1 MGSKEPRSERLTVD
15 HKGSDPAECA
25 RVTQEGGTI
34 LRGRVFGQL
43 MLTRALGDFAFKQ
56 GGGAAGGGGGKGGG
70 GSGSGSGPV
79 ICKPYFQQRELK
91 RDRDIAIC
99 LASDGFWDVAD
110 EEDVTAV
117 VLTPQ
122 LSAQQVPAA
131 LCELAKNRGSADN
144 ITACVIYLN

>member
-1 MGSKEPRSERLTVD
+1 MG
-15 HKGSDPAECA
+15 GSDPAECA

-56 GGGAAGGGGGKGGG
+56 GGGAAGG
-70 GSGSGSGPV
+70 GSGSGPV

-122 LSAQQVPAA
+122 LTAQQVPAA

>member
-43 MLTRALGDFAFKQ
+43 MLTRALGDFAF
-56 GGGAAGGGGGKGGG
+56 
-70 GSGSGSGPV
+70 
-79 ICKPYFQQRELK
+79 QQRELK

-122 LSAQQVPAA
+122 LTAQQVPAA